1 MVVAAVA
8 LSLALGGSAY
18 AASDVLLS
26 SASRSQ
32 IAQCSARVTKAL
44 EFKTAATKAQR
55 LAATKAICGDGGAG
69 PAGTAGAPGV
79 KGDPGQAGAPGETGR
94 TGEPGKGGETGPPG
108 APARSNYAEFFA
120 LMPPDNAVTVPAGAA
135 VQFPQNGPAHAIP
148 RTGPSTSIFTLPS
161 IGTYR
166 VSFTVSVTEAGQLA
180 LALNGTELA
189 YTVNGRATGTSE
201 IVGEALVENTAVNST
216 IEVVNPAGNS
226 SALTITPFAGGTH
239 AVAAS
244 LIIEQLD

>member
-8 LSLALGGSAY
+8 LSMALGGSAY

-26 SASRSQ
+26 SASQSQ
-32 IAQCSARVTKAL
+32 IAQCQAKVTKAL
-44 EFKTAATKAQR
+44 DFKTAATKAQR
-55 LAATKAICGDGGAG
+55 VAATKAICGGGTAG
-69 PAGTAGAPGV
+69 PAGTPGAPGA
-79 KGDPGQAGAPGETGR
+79 KGDPGQIGTAGQIGEKGR
-94 TGEPGKGGETGPPG
+94 AGEPGEPGPPG
-108 APARSNYAEFFA
+108 PPPPSNYAEFFA
-120 LMPPDNAVTVPAGAA
+120 LMPPDNAATVAAGGA
-135 VQFPQNGPAHAIP
+135 VQFPQDGPQNAIT
-148 RTGPSTSIFTLPS
+148 RASPSTFTLPAVA
-161 IGTYR
+161 TYH
-166 VSFTVSVTEAGQLA
+166 VSFVVSVTEAGQLA

-216 IEVVNPAGNS
+216 IEVVNPTGNS